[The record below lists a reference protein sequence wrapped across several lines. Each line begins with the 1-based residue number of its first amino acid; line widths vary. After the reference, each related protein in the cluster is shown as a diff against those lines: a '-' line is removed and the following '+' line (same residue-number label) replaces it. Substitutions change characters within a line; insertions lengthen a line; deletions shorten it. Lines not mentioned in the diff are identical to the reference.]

1 MSKLDQHVGLVRS
14 KLAFATFVRALA
26 WAFTAL
32 CGAVLIAI
40 ILDRFFQL
48 ELPREWIWM
57 WAGTGAA
64 IIGAGTYAFIRR
76 PSAHYAAVE
85 IDSRLALKEKFSTAL
100 YLRRSSDAFA
110 AAAVRD
116 AEATAN

>member
-40 ILDRFFQL
+40 VLDRFFQL

-57 WAGTGAA
+57 WAA
-64 IIGAGTYAFIRR
+64 IGADCRAGIYAFVRR
-76 PSAHYAAVE
+76 SSAHYAAVE
-85 IDSRLALKEKFSTAL
+85 IDSRAGG
-100 YLRRSSDAFA
+100 
-110 AAAVRD
+110 
-116 AEATAN
+116 